1 MRQIWEIARKDLYLT
16 FTDRNNLL
24 LMFAAP
30 VLLATIIAVT
40 FGGAGSDDGPIQN
53 IRAAIVNLDA
63 GSEGQNFG
71 QIISDILVRP
81 DDYDEETSTDSLDR
95 LIDGQIY
102 ATREE
107 ALRDVET
114 MERSVAVIIPED
126 FTTNIMPRRDAS
138 IMSETPINGAR
149 IEVHGTPA
157 YAISTTIM
165 ESVVN
170 SIASQIAAGNVAAA
184 AIVQSLIQA
193 GEIEN
198 ISAIMQ
204 SDVFLDGI
212 SNVGNTSDIAAV
224 RVDRQTTSGQAMSF
238 NPLVMFGGSQAIFF
252 ALFASIAA
260 ATSVI
265 EERRDYTLQRLI
277 MSPTS
282 RHSVLLGKMMGTF
295 VMVLLQLLFLFI
307 AFTLVASVMSGSLI
321 FIWGT
326 DIVGIIAVMIA
337 TAIAVTG
344 LGAIV
349 ASIARTPD
357 QSNAVGSVITLT
369 MALLGGGFGFQLG
382 PPVQYASI
390 IYWGMDAYRELAAGL
405 NTYWPNIAV
414 LVAFGAVTFGIALI
428 LFSRRLRNWS

>member
-40 FGGAGSDDGPIQN
+40 FGGAGSNDGPIQN
-53 IRAAIVNLDA
+53 IRAAIVNLDTGA
-63 GSEGQNFG
+63 DGQNFG
-71 QIISDILVRP
+71 QIIADILARP
-81 DDYDEETSTDSLDR
+81 EDYDEETSTDSLDR
-95 LIDGQIY
+95 LIDGQVY

-114 MERSVAVIIPED
+114 MEMGVAVIIPED

-157 YAISTTIM
+157 FSISTTIV

-198 ISAIMQ
+198 ITTIMQ

-224 RVDRQTTSGQAMSF
+224 RVDRQTTSGQAMTF

-307 AFTLVASVMSGSLI
+307 AFTLVASLMSGSLI

-337 TAIAVTG
+337 TAVAVTG

-357 QSNAVGSVITLT
+357 QSNTVGSVITLA

-382 PPVQYASI
+382 APVQYASI
-390 IYWGMDAYRELAAGL
+390 IYWGTDAYRELAAGL

-414 LVAFGAVTFGIALI
+414 LIAFGVVTFGIALI